1 MAGEAGIP
9 VPVPGPFQGADQG
22 PCPSGAD
29 VAQRGVLGRIGPQ
42 EEDHCLSSSD
52 VKAANRDHQAVE
64 GHVRS
69 WDYAVAACLGRSEGH
84 MIQEGGGPCEGA

>member
-1 MAGEAGIP
+1 MAGEVGIP
-9 VPVPGPFQGADQG
+9 GLVPGPFQGEGQDPC

-52 VKAANRDHQAVE
+52 VKAANRVHQAVE

-69 WDYAVAACLGRSEGH
+69 
-84 MIQEGGGPCEGA
+84 